1 MTYDIYDCYIKSV
14 VHNCLIPYKYNF
26 TFDKINIYSKSLS
39 TKEVIWEY
47 ENKKNISVQDSR
59 SLPGNSYDVNSL
71 YTFQNNFLK
80 IFECQLNCPIPGD
93 AAFNLWEV

>member
-39 TKEVIWEY
+39 TKEVI
-47 ENKKNISVQDSR
+47 
-59 SLPGNSYDVNSL
+59 
-71 YTFQNNFLK
+71 
-80 IFECQLNCPIPGD
+80 
-93 AAFNLWEV
+93 